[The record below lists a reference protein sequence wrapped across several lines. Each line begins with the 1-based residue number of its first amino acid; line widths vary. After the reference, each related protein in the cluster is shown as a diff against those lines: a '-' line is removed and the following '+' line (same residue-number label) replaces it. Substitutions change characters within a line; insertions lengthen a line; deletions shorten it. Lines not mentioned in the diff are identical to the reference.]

1 MLALWLLLL
10 DDDDA
15 ASLHEQP
22 VRRCIATKESEDYLR
37 NQREADPKAK
47 ADFDIFQVLL
57 YAKFQESWRELDQST
72 STSGT

>member
-22 VRRCIATKESEDYLR
+22 VRRCIATQESEDYLE
-37 NQREADPKAK
+37 NQHEADLK
-47 ADFDIFQVLL
+47 ADFDIFRSSALRQIRGKL
-57 YAKFQESWRELDQST
+57 A
-72 STSGT
+72 